1 MSEGGDVIMS
11 EGGDSMPNRLRL
23 SMLMSVSGVLESF
36 PRVLVPRQAI
46 LFSMLLLGDTVGMRG
61 NVV

>member
-36 PRVLVPRQAI
+36 PRVLVPRQVI